1 MNLARLPAKANAL
14 QTAPDLELSDQDFQQ
29 IARMVHTDFGLHLQ
43 ESKKALVF
51 SRLAR
56 RVRDLGLPGFAEY
69 VAHVGSKQGEAEK
82 NNMLSALTTN
92 VTQFFREAH
101 HFDQLR
107 NEVLPPLIKQA
118 RGGAR
123 IRLWSAACSAGQE
136 PYSMAA
142 TLLGLCPDAAR
153 LDIKI
158 LATDIDPVILEKA
171 RAGRYPKE
179 ELMAIPAPLRDRS
192 TRKIADSDQEFEIA
206 PELRELITFNIV
218 NLVADW
224 PMKGAF
230 DVILCR
236 NVAIYFDKE
245 TQARLWRRFTT
256 QLKPGGY
263 LMIGHSERL
272 GDTEVKAYRSAGI
285 TAYQKHADTPA
296 ASPDRHSKEN
306 RK

>member
-1 MNLARLPAKANAL
+1 MSLAKLPSIPLGASAASEMNL
-14 QTAPDLELSDQDFQQ
+14 SDRDFQA
-29 IARMVHTDFGLHLQ
+29 IATMVHTEFGLHLQ
-43 ESKKALVF
+43 ASKKALVF

-56 RVRDLGLPGFAEY
+56 RVRDLGLPGFGDY
-69 VAHVGSKQGEAEK
+69 VAHVSSKDGEAEK

-92 VTQFFREAH
+92 VTQFFREGH

-107 NEVLPPLIKQA
+107 NEVLPPLIKRA
-118 RGGAR
+118 RSGTRVR
-123 IRLWSAACSAGQE
+123 IWSAACSAGQE
-136 PYSMAA
+136 PYSIAA

-158 LATDIDPVILEKA
+158 LATDIDPVIIAKA
-171 RAGRYPKE
+171 REGRYPME
-179 ELMAIPAPLRDRS
+179 ELSAIPPPLRDIA
-192 TRKIADSDQEFEIA
+192 TRKVPGSDKEFHIA
-206 PELRELITFNIV
+206 PELKQLITFNIV
-218 NLVADW
+218 NLVGDW

-256 QLKPGGY
+256 QLNPGGY

-272 GDTEVKAYRSAGI
+272 PDAEARAFSSVGI
-285 TAYQKHADTPA
+285 TAYQKHVSTPA
-296 ASPDRHSKEN
+296 TALDRNVKED